1 MFFLFLHIYKMVFMK
16 KTKTSL
22 FSATLLLGLI
32 ASPIQAAPSSID
44 TARTETID
52 SLATRKEEMLRD
64 SIVKY
69 AQKHLGKPYRGGGK
83 GPKVF
88 DCSGFTR
95 FVYQQFGHSLSASA
109 SVQHKE
115 VEHLANEK
123 IKKGDLLF
131 FKGRNAHEK
140 RVGHVGLVCD
150 IDKETGSIKFI
161 HAAFNGG
168 VRYDFYPEGR
178 YYKERFVCGGRVLSS
193 KQGCPIDSTRQ
204 DTIKELIKEETTAE
218 IESGSKESID
228 TTTVQTETIEKRDSV
243 IIHTIEKGDNLYR
256 LSKKYGT
263 TVERIKET
271 NGLKNNNLKIG
282 NTLRIEYTKAEK

>member
-1 MFFLFLHIYKMVFMK
+1 MK
-16 KTKTSL
+16 KTKASL
-22 FSATLLLGLI
+22 FSATLLLGLF
-32 ASPIQAAPSSID
+32 ASSIQAQTKND
-44 TARTETID
+44 TIRTETVD
-52 SLATRKEEMLRD
+52 SLATIKEEMLRD
-64 SIVKY
+64 SIVEY
-69 AQKHLGKPYRGGGK
+69 AKKHLGKPYRGGGK

-95 FVYQQFGHSLSASA
+95 FVYQQFGHALSASA
-109 SVQHKE
+109 SGQHKE
-115 VEHLANEK
+115 VKHLETEK
-123 IKKGDLLF
+123 IKRGDLLF

-178 YYKERFVCGGRVLSS
+178 YYKERFVCAGRVLPSS
-193 KQGCPIDSTRQ
+193 
-204 DTIKELIKEETTAE
+204 L
-218 IESGSKESID
+218 ESKID
-228 TTTVQTETIEKRDSV
+228 TTLQDSTKEWIDKGSETIVVENNEKRDTITTPIVPIVKKDSI

-263 TVERIKET
+263 TVEKIKEA
-271 NGLKNNNLKIG
+271 NGLKTNNLKIG
-282 NTLRIEYTKAEK
+282 STLKIEYKKEEK

>member
-1 MFFLFLHIYKMVFMK
+1 MK
-16 KTKTSL
+16 KTKASL
-22 FSATLLLGLI
+22 FSATLLLGLF
-32 ASPIQAAPSSID
+32 ASSIQAQTKND
-44 TARTETID
+44 TIRTETVD
-52 SLATRKEEMLRD
+52 SLATIKEEMLRD
-64 SIVKY
+64 SIVEY
-69 AQKHLGKPYRGGGK
+69 AKKHLGKPYRGGGK

-95 FVYQQFGHSLSASA
+95 FVYQQFGHALSASA
-109 SVQHKE
+109 SGQHKE
-115 VEHLANEK
+115 VKHLETEK
-123 IKKGDLLF
+123 IKRGDLLF

-178 YYKERFVCGGRVLSS
+178 YYKERFVCAGRVLASS
-193 KQGCPIDSTRQ
+193 
-204 DTIKELIKEETTAE
+204 L
-218 IESGSKESID
+218 ESKID
-228 TTTVQTETIEKRDSV
+228 TTLQDSTKEWIDKGSETIVVENNEKRDTTTTPIVPIVKKDSI

-263 TVERIKET
+263 TVEKIKEA
-271 NGLKNNNLKIG
+271 NGLKTNNLKIG
-282 NTLRIEYTKAEK
+282 STLKIEYKKEEK

>member
-1 MFFLFLHIYKMVFMK
+1 MK
-16 KTKTSL
+16 KTKASL
-22 FSATLLLGLI
+22 FSATLLLGLF
-32 ASPIQAAPSSID
+32 ASSIQAQTKND
-44 TARTETID
+44 TIRTETVD
-52 SLATRKEEMLRD
+52 SLATIKEEMLRD
-64 SIVKY
+64 SIVEY
-69 AQKHLGKPYRGGGK
+69 AKKHLGKPYRGGGK

-95 FVYQQFGHSLSASA
+95 FVYQQFGHALSASA
-109 SVQHKE
+109 SGQHKE
-115 VEHLANEK
+115 VKHLETEK
-123 IKKGDLLF
+123 IKRGDLLF

-178 YYKERFVCGGRVLSS
+178 YYKERFVCAGRVLPSS
-193 KQGCPIDSTRQ
+193 
-204 DTIKELIKEETTAE
+204 L
-218 IESGSKESID
+218 ESKID
-228 TTTVQTETIEKRDSV
+228 TTLQDSTKEWIDKGSETIVVENNEKRDTTTTPIVPIVKKDSI

-263 TVERIKET
+263 TVEKIKEA
-271 NGLKNNNLKIG
+271 NGLKTNNLKIG
-282 NTLRIEYTKAEK
+282 STLKIEYKKEEK

>member
-1 MFFLFLHIYKMVFMK
+1 MK
-16 KTKTSL
+16 KTKASL
-22 FSATLLLGLI
+22 FSATLLLGLF
-32 ASPIQAAPSSID
+32 ASSIQAQTKND
-44 TARTETID
+44 TIRTETVD
-52 SLATRKEEMLRD
+52 SLATIKEEMLRD
-64 SIVKY
+64 SIVEY
-69 AQKHLGKPYRGGGK
+69 AKKHLGKPYRGGGK

-95 FVYQQFGHSLSASA
+95 FVYQQFGHALSASA
-109 SVQHKE
+109 SGQHKE
-115 VEHLANEK
+115 VKHLETEK
-123 IKKGDLLF
+123 IKRGDLLF

-178 YYKERFVCGGRVLSS
+178 YYKERFVCAGRVLPSS
-193 KQGCPIDSTRQ
+193 
-204 DTIKELIKEETTAE
+204 L
-218 IESGSKESID
+218 ESKID
-228 TTTVQTETIEKRDSV
+228 TTLQDSTKEWIDKGSETIVVENNEKRDTTTTPIVPIVKKDSI

-263 TVERIKET
+263 TVEKIQEA
-271 NGLKNNNLKIG
+271 NGLKTNNLKIG
-282 NTLRIEYTKAEK
+282 STLKIEYKKEEK

>member
-1 MFFLFLHIYKMVFMK
+1 MK
-16 KTKTSL
+16 KTKASL
-22 FSATLLLGLI
+22 FSATLLLGLF
-32 ASPIQAAPSSID
+32 ASSIQAQTKND
-44 TARTETID
+44 TIRTETVD
-52 SLATRKEEMLRD
+52 SLATIKEEMLRD
-64 SIVKY
+64 SIVEY
-69 AQKHLGKPYRGGGK
+69 AKKHLGKPYRGGGK

-95 FVYQQFGHSLSASA
+95 FVYQQFGHALSASA
-109 SVQHKE
+109 SGQHKE
-115 VEHLANEK
+115 VKHLETEK
-123 IKKGDLLF
+123 IKRGDLLF

-178 YYKERFVCGGRVLSS
+178 YYKERFVCAGRVLPSS
-193 KQGCPIDSTRQ
+193 
-204 DTIKELIKEETTAE
+204 L
-218 IESGSKESID
+218 ESKID
-228 TTTVQTETIEKRDSV
+228 TTLQDSTKEWIDKGSETIVVDNNEKRDTTTTPIVPIVKKDSI

-263 TVERIKET
+263 TVEKIKEA
-271 NGLKNNNLKIG
+271 NGLKTNNLKIG
-282 NTLRIEYTKAEK
+282 STLKIEYKKEEK

>member
-1 MFFLFLHIYKMVFMK
+1 MK
-16 KTKTSL
+16 KTKASL
-22 FSATLLLGLI
+22 FSATLLLGLF
-32 ASPIQAAPSSID
+32 ASSIQAQTKND
-44 TARTETID
+44 TIRTETVD
-52 SLATRKEEMLRD
+52 SLATIKEEILRD
-64 SIVKY
+64 SIVEY
-69 AQKHLGKPYRGGGK
+69 AKKHLGKPYRGGGK

-95 FVYQQFGHSLSASA
+95 FVYQQFGHALSASA
-109 SVQHKE
+109 SGQHKE
-115 VEHLANEK
+115 VKHLETEK
-123 IKKGDLLF
+123 IKRGDLLF

-178 YYKERFVCGGRVLSS
+178 YYKERFVCAGRVLPSS
-193 KQGCPIDSTRQ
+193 
-204 DTIKELIKEETTAE
+204 L
-218 IESGSKESID
+218 ESKID
-228 TTTVQTETIEKRDSV
+228 TTLQDSTKEWIDKGSETIVVDNNEKRDTTTTPIVPIVKKDSI

-263 TVERIKET
+263 TVEKIKEA
-271 NGLKNNNLKIG
+271 NGLKTNNLKIG
-282 NTLRIEYTKAEK
+282 STLKIEYKKEEK